1 MQFSAKKL
9 FEIPN
14 MKKYIL
20 SLFLLM
26 FNQLFSQDKVE
37 SVMTLSEYLGYVKT
51 YHPIVK
57 QANLVINNSE
67 AKLLKARGAFD
78 PKIEVDF
85 DKKQFK
91 EKEYYNKLN
100 GAFKIPTYYGLEF
113 KANFE
118 DNSGVFLNEETKVPN
133 DGLYAAGVSASLL
146 KGLLINKRMAALK
159 QAKFFVNQAR
169 EDQQILVNEIL
180 YNASLSYFNWLKTYN
195 DKLVYDDFLQNAVI
209 RFNNTKRAFEEGDK
223 PAIDTLEAGITLNNR
238 KLNLEK
244 ARIKLVKS
252 SLELSNFLWLNDNT
266 PVELQDNIV
275 PDTTT
280 LNNVDTTFNIALFN
294 DANFDVNNHPKIR
307 SLEFKIKSLNID
319 KKLKMN
325 NLLPKLD
332 VQYNFLTQ
340 TPRQGNSLNLD
351 NYKAGI
357 NFKLPIFLR
366 KERGDL
372 KLAKIKLQD
381 AKLENEATK
390 VTIKNK
396 VNAVQQE
403 LESFAIQSDY
413 ITNIVKDYGILLKAE
428 ERKFFLGESSLFLVN
443 YRESKLIEIKLKAI
457 ELENKFFKSKANL
470 FKAAVISIA
479 E

>member
-1 MQFSAKKL
+1 MFTKL
-9 FEIPN
+9 TA
-14 MKKYIL
+14 
-20 SLFLLM
+20 
-26 FNQLFSQDKVE
+26 QDKVV
-37 SVMTLSEYLGYVKT
+37 SVMPLSEYLGYVKRF
-51 YHPIVK
+51 HPIVK

-91 EKEYYNKLN
+91 EKEYFNKLN

-118 DNSGVFLNEETKVPN
+118 NNSGEFLNPEANVPT

-146 KGLLINKRMAALK
+146 KGLLMNKRMASLK
-159 QAKFFVNQAR
+159 QAKFFINQAR

-180 YNASLSYFNWLKTYN
+180 YNASLAYFNWLKTYN
-195 DKLVYDDFLQNAVI
+195 EKLVYDDFLENAVI
-209 RFNNTKRAFEEGDK
+209 RLSNTKRAVQEGDK
-223 PAIDTLEAGITLNNR
+223 PAIDTLEAGITLNTR

-266 PVELQDNIV
+266 PVELQDNII
-275 PDTTT
+275 PDITT
-280 LNNVDTTFNIALFN
+280 LSNVDATFNIALFN
-294 DANFDVNNHPKIR
+294 DVNFDVNNHPKIR
-307 SLEFKIKSLNID
+307 SLEYKIKSLNID
-319 KKLKMN
+319 RKLKMN
-325 NLLPKLD
+325 NLLPQLD

-340 TPRQGNSLNLD
+340 TPRQGNTLNVD

-366 KERGDL
+366 KQRGDL

-381 AKLENEATK
+381 AEFENESTK
-390 VTIKNK
+390 VVIKNK
-396 VNAVQQE
+396 VNAIQQE
-403 LESFAIQSDY
+403 LESFEIQNGY
-413 ITNIVKDYGILLKAE
+413 IIGIVNDYGTLLKAE

-443 YRESKLIEIKLKAI
+443 YRESKLIETKLKAI
-457 ELENKFFKSKANL
+457 DLENKFFKAKASL

-479 E
+479 D

>member
-1 MQFSAKKL
+1 
-9 FEIPN
+9 
-14 MKKYIL
+14 
-20 SLFLLM
+20 
-26 FNQLFSQDKVE
+26 
-37 SVMTLSEYLGYVKT
+37 MTLTEYLGYVKT

-100 GAFKIPTYYGLEF
+100 SAFKIPTYYGLEF

-118 DNSGVFLNEETKVPN
+118 NNDGIYLNPEATVPT

-159 QAKFFVNQAR
+159 QAKFFINQAK

-195 DKLVYDDFLQNAVI
+195 DKLVYNDFLENAVI
-209 RFNNTKRAFEEGDK
+209 RFDNTKRAFQEGDK
-223 PAIDTLEAGITLNNR
+223 PAIDTLEAGINLNNR

-266 PVELQDNIV
+266 PVELQKNII
-275 PDTTT
+275 PDITT
-280 LNNVDTTFNIALFN
+280 LNNIDITFNIALFN
-294 DANFDVNNHPKIR
+294 DANFNVNNHPKIR
-307 SLEFKIKSLNID
+307 SLEYKIKSLNID
-319 KKLKMN
+319 RKLKIN

-332 VQYNFLTQ
+332 IQYNFLTQ

-351 NYKAGI
+351 N
-357 NFKLPIFLR
+357 
-366 KERGDL
+366 
-372 KLAKIKLQD
+372 
-381 AKLENEATK
+381 
-390 VTIKNK
+390 
-396 VNAVQQE
+396 
-403 LESFAIQSDY
+403 
-413 ITNIVKDYGILLKAE
+413 
-428 ERKFFLGESSLFLVN
+428 
-443 YRESKLIEIKLKAI
+443 
-457 ELENKFFKSKANL
+457 
-470 FKAAVISIA
+470 
-479 E
+479 